1 MLLLGPA
8 WAEGMRFSCLIP
20 RLTFQLV
27 ATQIAI
33 TDLLGT
39 SSLNVEVESGPNL
52 TCAFIAL
59 SISDAN
65 LVFFFPGAFVLIK
78 IYFPLQKQLGY
89 AKSIS
94 SVSSLLL
101 IAMFLKLRTTA
112 LRGSFGT
119 CKE

>member
-1 MLLLGPA
+1 
-8 WAEGMRFSCLIP
+8 MRFNCLIP
-20 RLTFQLV
+20 GLTFQLV
-27 ATQIAI
+27 AAQTAI

-39 SSLNVEVESGPNL
+39 SSLSVEVESGPNL

-65 LVFFFPGAFVLIK
+65 LVFFPGAFVLIK

-101 IAMFLKLRTTA
+101 NSDVPKTKNNCTEREFWDMRRMKASLSGPR
-112 LRGSFGT
+112 S
-119 CKE
+119 